1 MYNNMYMYMCG
12 RRVPVKTRRAGKWRL
27 ARPVMARRH
36 RPPTVARA
44 ATPMSAAPARGAD
57 GRGRHQRGRRRE
69 APLCSTGHACHSKRP
84 CRGRAD
90 DVDAGAQSL
99 RARDRQPRHGIS
111 KGARDSRRSRE
122 QRRAEGREHHGG
134 SCAHMGAE
142 HHVRV
147 NGTRGVAGRASPPAR
162 PPPGAV
168 TSSARAHRRDLK
180 GTFIGRAC
188 RWGSA
193 TEIAPATESEVAPQK
208 LSLVILL
215 RWSRPTRRARKPEH
229 FGAPSPDRRG

>member
-1 MYNNMYMYMCG
+1 MYMCG

-57 GRGRHQRGRRRE
+57 GRGPHQRGRRRE

-99 RARDRQPRHGIS
+99 RARDRQPQHGIS

-188 RWGSA
+188 RWSDQR
-193 TEIAPATESEVAPQK
+193 QK
-208 LSLVILL
+208 
-215 RWSRPTRRARKPEH
+215 SRRRRSRRSRRKN
-229 FGAPSPDRRG
+229 